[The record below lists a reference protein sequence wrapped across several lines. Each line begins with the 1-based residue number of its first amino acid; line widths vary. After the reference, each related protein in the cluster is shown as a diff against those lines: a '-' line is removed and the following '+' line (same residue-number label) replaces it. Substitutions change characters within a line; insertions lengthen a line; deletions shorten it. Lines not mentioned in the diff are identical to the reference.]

1 MRIRDVMTTG
11 VLTTSPQTPLREAAL
26 ILAREGVSG
35 LPVVEDDGTVV
46 GVLSEAD
53 VIAKE
58 GDRPPHTGGLLS
70 WLLDPADS
78 WLETRLAATVAGEAM
93 SSPAVTIG
101 SERSVS
107 DAATSML
114 VNGVN
119 RLPVVD
125 EGRLVGIVSRADLVR
140 AFVRDDAEIC
150 ADIEDEVIRKVLWL
164 DPHDVT
170 VTVEGGQ
177 VTLVGQVGT
186 EADAELLPLFVRR
199 VPGVVDVVSQVHARE
214 TTR

>member
-1 MRIRDVMTTG
+1 MRIHDVMTTG

-35 LPVVEDDGTVV
+35 LPVVGDDGTVV

-58 GDRPPHTGGLLS
+58 GDQPPRSGGLLS
-70 WLLDPADS
+70 WLVDPADS
-78 WLETRLAATVAGEAM
+78 WLEARLAATVVGEAM

-101 SERSVS
+101 SERLISE
-107 DAATSML
+107 AATSML
-114 VNGVN
+114 ENGIN

-125 EGRLVGIVSRADLVR
+125 DGHLVGIVSRADLVR
-140 AFVRDDAEIC
+140 AFVRDDAEIRS
-150 ADIEDEVIRKVLWL
+150 DIEEEVIRKVLWL
-164 DPHDVT
+164 DPKDVA

-199 VPGVVDVVSQVHARE
+199 VPGVVDVTSEVHARE
-214 TTR
+214 TR